1 MKQVE
6 DTADQRNKSWC
17 IHCGSAIWTVLANR
31 DHAPSKILLDEP
43 LPANVPLM
51 RVCQPCNSGFAEDE
65 EYTAAFIG
73 AVLSGSTLPEA
84 QVVERS
90 ERIFRGNSPLRARV
104 EKSKKVELDLFDGE
118 KLSWVPEIERIR
130 RIVLKN
136 ARGHAYFELGE
147 PMIGAPLS
155 VWFGPLAVLDE
166 RQLQVFEDVTWPNGT
181 WPEVGSRLM
190 TRFCTGEDL
199 DDGWIIVQEGVYRYS
214 VKQSG
219 GLVVRIVMRE
229 YLGAEI
235 RWE

>member
-6 DTADQRNKSWC
+6 DTADKRNKSWC
-17 IHCGSAIWTVLANR
+17 IHCSAAISTVTANR

-51 RVCQPCNSGFAEDE
+51 RVCQPCNSSFAEDE

-73 AVLSGSTLPEA
+73 AVLSGSTHPDA
-84 QVVERS
+84 QLIERS
-90 ERIFRGNSPLRARV
+90 ERIFRGNGPLRARV
-104 EKSKKVELDLFDGE
+104 EKSKEVELDLFDGE
-118 KLSWVPEIERIR
+118 KVSWIPERDRIR
-130 RIVLKN
+130 RIVVKN

-147 PMIGAPLS
+147 PMLEEPCSI
-155 VWFGPLAVLDE
+155 WFGPLALLDE
-166 RQLQVFEDVTWPNGT
+166 QQLQVFEDVAWPDGT

-214 VKQSG
+214 VKQCG
-219 GLVVRIVMRE
+219 GLIVRIVMRE

-235 RWE
+235 IWE